1 MHGTEEIEM
10 KVKKVLVTGG
20 AGFIGSHLVDILLE
34 EGCHVFILDDFSSGN
49 LRNLKRWR
57 SGDDFSDFGDTYRYG
72 YGKRP
77 KHRLIEWDISKP
89 LVSSPW
95 LGSLEEG
102 ELDCIF
108 HLAARRDVIT
118 SFKDP
123 YDDAMR
129 NYIGTVNVL
138 ELARKIKCNKVVF
151 SSSYTIYKE
160 LDQNCINENCPK
172 DPISPYG
179 LNKLASEKL
188 LELYNDH
195 YGMRN
200 VAFRI
205 FVSYGPRQ
213 VPGSIFSGVVLRFLD
228 HAMKDEKVKIY
239 GDGEQ
244 TRDFIFVKDIARCLH
259 AGFTDDLEGIFNL
272 GTGRETSINDLLDTV
287 RSVTGKELK
296 ANYVESRK
304 GEVRRAVADLT
315 RQIEQMGCRAST
327 SLEAGIKETYE
338 WLNKRKS

>member
-1 MHGTEEIEM
+1 MTI
-10 KVKKVLVTGG
+10 KKVLVTGG

-49 LRNLKRWR
+49 LRNLKRWN
-57 SGDDFSDFGDTYRYG
+57 SGDDFSDYGDMYKYG

-77 KHRLIEWDISKP
+77 KHKLIEWDISKP
-89 LVSSPW
+89 LVRSPW

-108 HLAARRDVIT
+108 HLAARRDVMT
-118 SFKDP
+118 SFKEP
-123 YDDAMR
+123 YDDTRR
-129 NYIGTVNVL
+129 NYIGTVNVF
-138 ELARKIKCNKVVF
+138 ELARKIECNKVVL
-151 SSSYTIYKE
+151 SSSYTIYKD
-160 LDQNCINENCPK
+160 LDQSRIKEDCQKE
-172 DPISPYG
+172 PISPYG

-188 LELYNDH
+188 LQLYNSH

-205 FVSYGPRQ
+205 FVPYGPRQ
-213 VPGSIFSGVVLRFLD
+213 MPKSIFSGVVMRFLD
-228 HAMKDEKVKIY
+228 HAMKDEEVTIY

-259 AGFTDDLEGIFNL
+259 AGFTKDLEGIFNL
-272 GTGRETSINDLLDTV
+272 GTGRETSINKLLEIV

-296 ANYVESRK
+296 ANYRDSRK
-304 GEVRRAVADLT
+304 GEVRKSVADMTSLME
-315 RQIEQMGCRAST
+315 QIDCGGAT
-327 SLEAGIKETYE
+327 SLEEGVRETYK
-338 WLNKRKS
+338 WLTRKKR

>member
-1 MHGTEEIEM
+1 MTM
-10 KVKKVLVTGG
+10 KKVLVTGG
-20 AGFIGSHLVDILLE
+20 AGFIGSHLVDILME

-49 LRNLKRWR
+49 LRNLKRWN
-57 SGDDFSDFGDTYRYG
+57 SGDDFSDYGDMYKYG

-77 KHRLIEWDISKP
+77 KHKLIEWDISKP
-89 LVSSPW
+89 LISSPW

-108 HLAARRDVIT
+108 HLAARRDVMT
-118 SFKDP
+118 SFKEP
-123 YDDAMR
+123 YDDTMR

-138 ELARKIKCNKVVF
+138 ELARKIECNKVVL
-151 SSSYTIYKE
+151 SSSYTIYKD
-160 LDQNCINENCPK
+160 LDQSCIREDCQK
-172 DPISPYG
+172 EPISPYG

-188 LELYNDH
+188 LQLYNSH

-205 FVSYGPRQ
+205 FVPYGPRQ
-213 VPGSIFSGVVLRFLD
+213 VPKSIFAGVVTRFLD
-228 HAMKDEKVKIY
+228 HAIKDEEVKIY

-259 AGFTDDLEGIFNL
+259 AGFTEDLEGIFNL
-272 GTGRETSINDLLDTV
+272 GTGQETSINKLLEIV

-296 ANYVESRK
+296 SNHVESRK
-304 GEVRRAVADLT
+304 GEVRNAVADMT
-315 RQIEQMGCRAST
+315 RLKGKLGYDGPT
-327 SLEAGIKETYE
+327 NLKAGVEETYE
-338 WLNKRKS
+338 WLTKRKR